1 MIKKSILIFGASG
14 FGREFAWLI
23 KQLTD
28 WEVSG
33 FIDDNEHIQ
42 NKMVNGYP
50 VLGNSDTL
58 LQMND
63 VNVVIAI
70 GSSTSRS
77 KIINKLK
84 DNSTIHY
91 PNILDKDI
99 VIDDTVSLGKGNIIC
114 KNSVL
119 TTNIVLGDFNI
130 VNLNCTIGH
139 DVIMND
145 FVTLNP
151 AVNVSG
157 NVTIGNRVNVG
168 TGTQII
174 QGKTITN
181 DCILGAGAVV
191 VSDLDRKGTY
201 IGVPAKLYKEGE

>member
-1 MIKKSILIFGASG
+1 MIKKQILIFGASG
-14 FGREFAWLI
+14 FGREVAWLI
-23 KQLTD
+23 KQLSD

-33 FIDDNEHIQ
+33 FIDDNDDVQ
-42 NKMVNGYP
+42 NKMINGYP

-70 GSSTSRS
+70 GHSSIRS

-84 DNSTIHY
+84 ANPSLHF

-99 VIDDTVSLGKGNIIC
+99 IIDETVSLGKGNIIC

-139 DVIMND
+139 DAVIHD

-157 NVTIGNRVNVG
+157 NVTIGNTVNIG

-174 QGKTITN
+174 QGKTITD
-181 DCILGAGAVV
+181 DCILGAGSVV
-191 VSDLDRKGTY
+191 VKDLKEKGTY
-201 IGVPAKLYKEGE
+201 IGVPAVKLSKD